1 MAAFTRSHVR
11 RSHHYRACVA
21 IDWHGVGVAIGEWNW
36 QAIGTIVALG
46 ALLVALW
53 FSLRSLRLT
62 REGQQLTRG
71 GQQQD
76 RQIAEATA
84 ERSEAAARLTEEYTR
99 RVVDALEALAAGAT
113 AERAPRVA

>member
-1 MAAFTRSHVR
+1 
-11 RSHHYRACVA
+11 VA
-21 IDWHGVGVAIGEWNW
+21 R
-36 QAIGTIVALG
+36 G

-53 FSLRSLRLT
+53 FNLRLL
-62 REGQQLTRG
+62 RLRHEGQQLTRD

-84 ERSEAAARLTEEYTR
+84 ERSEAATRLTEEYTR

-113 AERAPRVA
+113 AERPPAWFGRWCSRREACIC